1 MLADEIKR
9 IVDDAGLTLYELE
22 RDADVSRAMLSR
34 YFNGKVAMSI
44 KTLDKLLEYLGYEL
58 TLKKRG
64 E

>member
-1 MLADEIKR
+1 MLVDEIKR
-9 IVDDAGLTLYELE
+9 IVDDAGLTLYEIE
-22 RDADVSRAMLSR
+22 RDAGVSRAMLSR